1 MTTRAQWLVLL
12 AFTAA
17 GFAIG
22 AFIYRVP
29 ATSCE
34 GVKHA
39 AAVSLR
45 ATEICTGQMV
55 GCRLTFAQI
64 ERVLQQQEAAKQ
76 CR

>member
-1 MTTRAQWLVLL
+1 MTKRAQWLVLS
-12 AFTAA
+12 AFALA

-22 AFIYRVP
+22 AFVYRVP
-29 ATSCE
+29 AKGCE

-55 GCRLTFAQI
+55 GCRLTFNQI
-64 ERVLQQQEAAKQ
+64 ERVLQQQEAAKV